1 MNSSRRTHPYRGV
14 LDLPEVMEGQD
25 YIVLLAED
33 SEHEVRAVRR
43 VWEKLCFES
52 KMRVVQD
59 GQECLDYLRRRGKF
73 SDPAASPR
81 PRLLLL
87 DLNMPKLDGFQ
98 VLSQLKSD
106 PDLKFLPVVVLSSS
120 NLETDVERSYD
131 LGAAAYIV
139 KPPHIDGLSD
149 VIGKLHAFLEHIE
162 LPANFING

>member
-1 MNSSRRTHPYRGV
+1 M
-14 LDLPEVMEGQD
+14 MESQE

-43 VWEKLCFES
+43 VWDRLCVES

-59 GQECLDYLRRRGKF
+59 GQECLDYLHRRGKY
-73 SDPAASPR
+73 SDPATCPR

-87 DLNMPKLDGFQ
+87 DLNMPKVDGFE
-98 VLSQLKSD
+98 VLTQLKSD

-120 NLETDVERSYD
+120 SLETDVERSYD
-131 LGAAAYIV
+131 LGAAAYLV
-139 KPPHIDGLSD
+139 KPPHLDDLSE